1 MRFSRVC
8 LATAALAVML
18 GLAAVAAAADNPF
31 KMPPPFKSAIINYSY
46 SGNQQGQST
55 VYFKGDTRA
64 EHKKVVTKILGFG
77 SEDNSIIITE
87 PQRVTTVDLGKNEA
101 YYTGNYI
108 TYLAQEYDK
117 LSPAEKKRVKKNAEQ
132 MGGNFLAAMGG
143 SKPQVSQGTF
153 LNHPVEIVKVMGLTS
168 YTWKGKGVVLKQE
181 GGIMGMQMN
190 LTATQVRTGVPIPAD
205 KLAPP
210 PGIKPV
216 FNQEADNQQRQMA
229 KQVMDMLKD
238 PDFGKKQSQAM
249 QDASRQAK
257 EAQAQQHAAQQQA
270 GKSAPASGQ
279 PQDGSQSQSGDM
291 VQEGLNAAKKLL
303 NW

>member
-1 MRFSRVC
+1 M
-8 LATAALAVML
+8 
-18 GLAAVAAAADNPF
+18 
-31 KMPPPFKSAIINYSY
+31 
-46 SGNQQGQST
+46 
-55 VYFKGDTRA
+55 
-64 EHKKVVTKILGFG
+64 
-77 SEDNSIIITE
+77 
-87 PQRVTTVDLGKNEA
+87 DLGKNEA
-101 YYTGNYI
+101 YYTGNYL

-205 KLAPP
+205 KLQPP
-210 PGIKPV
+210 PGITPV

-238 PDFGKKQSQAM
+238 PDFGKKQNQAM
-249 QDASRQAK
+249 QNASRQAK
-257 EAQAQQHAAQQQA
+257 EAQAQQQA
-270 GKSAPASGQ
+270 GQNAPAQSQ